1 MKTLYT
7 KAVLAL
13 ALGATAIT
21 AAAPA
26 EAQRYRGG
34 HRGHDGT
41 GTAIVAGIAGLAIGA
56 AIASSSRRDRG
67 YDDRRYD
74 NRGYATDYNSAY
86 YDDRSGYYD
95 DQNGYPSNGYY
106 QDGYR
111 GGYSN
116 GYSRCRVERRWDGY
130 SGRDVMVRN
139 CR

>member
-13 ALGATAIT
+13 AFGATALT

-34 HRGHDGT
+34 YRGDDGT
-41 GTAIVAGIAGLAIGA
+41 GTAIIAGIAGLAIGA

-74 NRGYATDYNSAY
+74 DRGYYKQRHYNRGYYNRGYDNRGYATDYDRSY
-86 YDDRSGYYD
+86 YDNRNGYREY
-95 DQNGYPSNGYY
+95 QNGYPSNGYY

-111 GGYSN
+111 GDYRN
-116 GYSRCRVERRWDGY
+116 GYSR
-130 SGRDVMVRN
+130 
-139 CR
+139 

>member
-13 ALGATAIT
+13 ALGATALT

-34 HRGHDGT
+34 YRGDNGT

-67 YDDRRYD
+67 YDDRGYNDRRYYNRRHYNRGYD
-74 NRGYATDYNSAY
+74 NRGYATDYDRSY
-86 YDDRSGYYD
+86 YDNRNGYYD

-111 GGYSN
+111 GDYRN
-116 GYSRCRVERRWDGY
+116 GYSR
-130 SGRDVMVRN
+130 
-139 CR
+139 

>member
-13 ALGATAIT
+13 TLGATALT

-26 EAQRYRGG
+26 EAQRYRG

-67 YDDRRYD
+67 YDDRYY
-74 NRGYATDYNSAY
+74 NRGYTT
-86 YDDRSGYYD
+86 GL
-95 DQNGYPSNGYY
+95 
-106 QDGYR
+106 
-111 GGYSN
+111 
-116 GYSRCRVERRWDGY
+116 
-130 SGRDVMVRN
+130 
-139 CR
+139 